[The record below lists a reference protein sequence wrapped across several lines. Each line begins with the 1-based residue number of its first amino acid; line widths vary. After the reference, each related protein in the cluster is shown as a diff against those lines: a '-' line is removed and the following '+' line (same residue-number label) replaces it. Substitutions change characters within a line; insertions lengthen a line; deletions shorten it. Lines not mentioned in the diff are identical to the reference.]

1 MAKPK
6 QQKPNFDIGDLLEFI
21 NQPKVKAVT
30 NLSQGKLTSQDVM
43 GVMGGGY
50 QSKAAP
56 YSGVVADAYN
66 TKVKTDYETAK
77 FLADFALPFSEG
89 QRLVQGKSEPMDPLW
104 AALSVAPLGKAAK
117 KVKNFD
123 KEIKMLIKM
132 FGGSKMGRNQ
142 YVGSNSGSGPY
153 EGQYSPMDI
162 LLMQLA
168 GE

>member
-6 QQKPNFDIGDLLEFI
+6 KQKPSFDIGDLLEFL
-21 NQPKVKAVT
+21 NKPKVKAAT

-43 GVMGGGY
+43 GVMGNN

-56 YSGVVADAYN
+56 YSGVIADAYN

-104 AALSVAPLGKAAK
+104 AALSVAPIGKGVK
-117 KVKNFD
+117 KLKNLD
-123 KEIKMLIKM
+123 KETKMLIKM
-132 FGGSKMGRNQ
+132 FGGSKMGRNL
-142 YVGSNSGSGPY
+142 YVGSNSGSTDY
-153 EGQYSPMDI
+153 TYSPLE
-162 LLMQLA
+162 LLLLQLQ
-168 GE
+168 GG

>member
-6 QQKPNFDIGDLLEFI
+6 KQKPSFDIGDLLEFI
-21 NQPKVKAVT
+21 NQPKVKAAT

-43 GVMGGGY
+43 GVMGNN

-104 AALSVAPLGKAAK
+104 AALSVEPLGKAGK
-117 KVKNFD
+117 KLKNVD
-123 KEIKMLIKM
+123 KEIKLLIKM
-132 FGGSKMGRNQ
+132 FGGSKVGRNQ
-142 YVGSNSGSGPY
+142 YVGSNSGSTDY
-153 EGQYSPMDI
+153 TYSPLE
-162 LLMQLA
+162 LLLLQLQ
-168 GE
+168 GG

>member
-1 MAKPK
+1 VAKPK
-6 QQKPNFDIGDLLEFI
+6 KQKPSFDIGDLLGFL
-21 NQPKVKAVT
+21 NQPKVKAAT

-43 GVMGGGY
+43 GLMGNN

-56 YSGVVADAYN
+56 YSGVIADAYN

-117 KVKNFD
+117 KLKGIDKNT
-123 KEIKMLIKM
+123 KMMLDM
-132 FGGSKMGRNQ
+132 LRSSKPLRSQ
-142 YVGSNSGSGPY
+142 VAGSNSGSTDY
-153 EGQYSPMDI
+153 TYSPFE
-162 LLMQLA
+162 LLLLQLQ
-168 GE
+168 GG

>member
-6 QQKPNFDIGDLLEFI
+6 QQKPNFDIGDLLDFI
-21 NQPKVKAVT
+21 NKPKVKAVT

-43 GVMGGGY
+43 GLIGGG

-56 YSGVVADAYN
+56 YSGQVADAYN
-66 TKVKTDYETAK
+66 AKVKQDYETAK

-89 QRLVQGKSEPMDPLW
+89 QRLVQGKSELMDPLW
-104 AALSVAPLGKAAK
+104 AALSVAPLGKAGK
-117 KVKNFD
+117 KLKNLD
-123 KEIKMLIKM
+123 KQTKMLIKM

-142 YVGSNSGSGPY
+142 YVGSNSGSTDT
-153 EGQYSPMDI
+153 QYSPFDL

>member
-6 QQKPNFDIGDLLEFI
+6 KQKPSFDIGDLLGFL
-21 NQPKVKAVT
+21 NQPKVKAAT

-43 GVMGGGY
+43 GLMGGG

-56 YSGVVADAYN
+56 YSDVLAQAGN
-66 TKVKTDYETAK
+66 QKVKTDYETAK

-104 AALSVAPLGKAAK
+104 AALSVAPLGKAGK
-117 KVKNFD
+117 KLKNLD
-123 KEIKMLIKM
+123 KQTKMLIKM

-142 YVGSNSGSGPY
+142 VAGSNSGSTDY
-153 EGQYSPMDI
+153 TYSPLE
-162 LLMQLA
+162 LLLLQLQ
-168 GE
+168 GG